1 MGLIKVLRNEEP
13 QFKVGKGVDG
23 GKDSLKCDD
32 YHDDNDD
39 DNNDDDDE
47 DDLFVP
53 FFDPLEWSIN
63 NPTSL

>member
-32 YHDDNDD
+32 DDD
-39 DNNDDDDE
+39 DNNDDDDNE
-47 DDLFVP
+47 DDLLFP
-53 FFDPLEWSIN
+53 FFDLLEWSIN
-63 NPTSL
+63 KPTSL